1 MKQIFVNGVIIMRKA
16 QLKLGAALTV
26 YIGLAFYASVT
37 HAITLSQQPLFL
49 TSGAEAN
56 IMFILDDSGSMT
68 FEVTPE
74 KYRQTAHLVND
85 GNNDGVVYLFPPAL
99 GLYGTNTD
107 YGDVP
112 APGEYLIGGVQN
124 VYGKLLRSKVNSS
137 YYDPSKRYIPWVG
150 VDGTLM
156 SNASPTCALHN
167 PRRTGTGDSRCR
179 NLTVNGTNTFNSKTW
194 RVHGCRDKT
203 NCGSTTN
210 STTYFPATY
219 WWFTGN
225 VNTEADVWDNTKYT
239 KQEIKPAT
247 PPAIAEFTGH
257 GRGEKRTDCTVTG
270 SGPTATASC
279 NYDQEIQ
286 NFANWYT
293 YYRSRVLLARAGIG
307 RAFSE
312 QQESIRV
319 GFGAINKDSA
329 DVDGEDTVAII
340 RGVRTFNSSEK
351 ENFLKALYD
360 RTIDG
365 GTPLLKALDAAGK
378 YYSRDDNKGP
388 WSKTPG
394 TEDSSPHVECRASYT
409 MLMSDGYWSGG
420 STNVPAGIGN
430 QDNTSGS
437 QITNHINNGEPATY
451 TYTPSAPFADDHSSM
466 LADVAMQYWKT
477 DLRPTLANKVKPNTV
492 DPAFWQHMTTFTI
505 GLGVTGSLPP
515 IDIPTAIA
523 NQTNIPWPSV
533 NAGSTTDDGKIDD
546 LIHAA
551 VNGRGDFFSAQEPD
565 EFSESM
571 ANMLNA
577 LNEREQNNAA
587 AAAANSTSLTS
598 GSVVYRASFDSK
610 EWIGRLVAKPINPDG
625 SYGADLWTASIPA
638 ASTRNIFTYNPDSTT
653 GVAFNWASLNTDQ
666 KNSISTTNAQ
676 AIVNWVRGQ
685 TDVANLRARTS
696 LLGDIVNSGPVY
708 AGREN
713 MGFSRLS
720 ADQGGAS
727 YAAYYT
733 THKENRREVIYV
745 GANDGMLHAF
755 DATLSTPAEPDT
767 KVDGEEVFAYIP
779 SSMLGKFDPSDT
791 LSKFERLSSPTYGKN
806 NTNLHRYFVDGQMFV
821 SDAYVRGEWRN
832 LLVGT
837 LGGGGRGIYVL
848 DVTDPD
854 SFSEDDVLFELTEA
868 NYPELGNIM
877 GTPFIAPGKD
887 DGWKIYVG
895 NGYNSSKD
903 GAAKGFLGII
913 DINFELGV
921 SGSTPTKFIATNTDA
936 GNALSQPALLPDT
949 KGTIVAAYAGDV
961 LGNLWKFDLSNTN
974 SDSWARA
981 YGSTPLFVA
990 AKGAYRQ
997 PITASPTLGF
1007 NTSLSPARVMVYFG
1021 TGRYAAA
1028 TDAQVSTDA
1037 QSFYAIAD
1045 KGVTVAGRAK
1055 LHQKTISTESTSTK
1069 RIIDGEVTSDGTNAV
1084 PWSTVSGWY
1093 LDFPAN
1099 ERIIVKPQLYYDRLI
1114 FPTVIPS
1121 EDPCLSGGS
1130 TWVMELIAVGNTD
1143 LTYRVLGELGNE
1155 FESVLILSPPTMLIG
1170 TKQRDPSSK
1179 SSASS
1184 SSAASSDGQ
1193 CGSGTMINVM
1203 TDINDESQDKKGV
1216 RPCPLYNRQSW
1227 RELEN

>member
-1 MKQIFVNGVIIMRKA
+1 MRKA
-16 QLKLGAALTV
+16 QLKLGAALAV
-26 YIGLAFYASVT
+26 YIGLAFYASMT
-37 HAITLSQQPLFL
+37 HAIALSQQPLFL

-74 KYRQTAHLVND
+74 KYRQTAYLVND
-85 GNNDGVVYLFPPAL
+85 QNNDGVVYLFPPAL
-99 GLYGTNTD
+99 GIYGANTD

-112 APGEYLIGGVQN
+112 APGEYLINGVEN
-124 VYGKLLRSKVNSS
+124 VYGKLLRSKVNAS
-137 YYDPSKRYIPWVG
+137 YYDPSKRYVPWVG

-167 PRRTGTGDSRCR
+167 PRNTGTGDSKCR
-179 NLTVNGTNTFNSKTW
+179 NLTENGTNTFNSKTW
-194 RVHGCRDKT
+194 RVHGCSDKT

-210 STTYFPATY
+210 STAYFPATY

-225 VNTEADVWDNTKYT
+225 VNTEADVWDNTKYE
-239 KQEIKPAT
+239 KQEIT
-247 PPAIAEFTGH
+247 SDVDEYTGH

-319 GFGAINKDSA
+319 GFGAINKGST
-329 DVDGEDTVAII
+329 DVDGEAAVAII
-340 RGVRTFNSSEK
+340 SGVRAFNSSEK

-360 RTIDG
+360 RTING
-365 GTPLLKALDAAGK
+365 GTPLLRALDAAGT
-378 YYSRDDNKGP
+378 YYSRADNKGP

-394 TEDSSPHVECRASYT
+394 TADSSPHVECRASYT

-420 STNVPAGIGN
+420 TGNVPAGIGN

-437 QITNHINNGEPATY
+437 QITNHISNGKPATY

-466 LADVAMQYWKT
+466 LADVAMKYWKT

-492 DPAFWQHMTTFTI
+492 DTAFWQHMTTFTI
-505 GLGVTGSLPP
+505 GLGVTGTLAPV
-515 IDIPTAIA
+515 DIPTAIA
-523 NQTNIPWPSV
+523 NQTNIPWPPVTAS
-533 NAGSTTDDGKIDD
+533 STTDERKIDD
-546 LIHAA
+546 LVHAA
-551 VNGRGDFFSAQEPD
+551 VNGHGDFFSAQEPD
-565 EFSESM
+565 EFSERMASM
-571 ANMLNA
+571 LRDINGR
-577 LNEREQNNAA
+577 ERNNAA
-587 AAAANSTSLTS
+587 AAAANSTSLTT
-598 GSVVYRASFDSK
+598 GSVVYRASFDSN
-610 EWIGRLVAKPINPDG
+610 EWTGRLVAKQINPDG
-625 SYGADLWTASIPA
+625 SYGVEHWQASIPA
-638 ASTRNIFTYNPDSTT
+638 ASTRDIFTYDPTSTT

-666 KNSISTTNAQ
+666 KDSISTTNAQ

-685 TDVANLRARTS
+685 NDVANLRARTS

-720 ADQGGAS
+720 AAQGGATYAEY
-727 YAAYYT
+727 YAA
-733 THKENRREVIYV
+733 HKENRREVIYV

-755 DATLSTPAEPDT
+755 DATMGTPEVPDT
-767 KVDGEEVFAYIP
+767 KTDGEEVFAYIP
-779 SSMLGKFDPSDT
+779 SSMLGKFE
-791 LSKFERLSSPTYGKN
+791 KLSSPTYGKN
-806 NTNLHRYFVDGQMFV
+806 NTNLHRYMVDGQMFV
-821 SDAYVRGEWRN
+821 SDAYVGGKWRN
-832 LLVGT
+832 LLVGA

-868 NYPELGNIM
+868 KYPELGNIM

-903 GAAKGFLGII
+903 GVAKGFLGII
-913 DINFELGV
+913 DINYELGV

-961 LGNLWKFDLSNTN
+961 LGNLWKFDLSNAN
-974 SDSWARA
+974 AGSWARA
-981 YGSTPLFVA
+981 YGNTPLFVA
-990 AKGAYRQ
+990 AKGADRQ

-1028 TDAQVSTDA
+1028 SDAQVSTDV

-1045 KGVTVAGRAK
+1045 KGVAVGDGRAS

-1121 EDPCLSGGS
+1121 DDPCLSGGS

-1143 LTYRVLGELGNE
+1143 LTYSVLGDSGNV
-1155 FESVLILSPPTMLIG
+1155 FEDVLILSPPTMLIG
-1170 TKQRDPSSK
+1170 TKQRDPSSIG
-1179 SSASS
+1179 SASS
-1184 SSAASSDGQ
+1184 SSAASSEGQ

-1216 RPCPLYNRQSW
+1216 RPCPLFNRQSW

>member
-1 MKQIFVNGVIIMRKA
+1 MRKA
-16 QLKLGAALTV
+16 QLKLGAALV
-26 YIGLAFYASVT
+26 FYIGLAFYASVT

-49 TSGAEAN
+49 TSGADAN

-74 KYRQTAHLVND
+74 KYRQTANLVGD
-85 GNNDGVVYLFPPAL
+85 YNNNGVVYVFPPSL
-99 GLYGTNTD
+99 GIYGTSDN

-112 APGEYLIGGVQN
+112 APGEYLIDGQEN
-124 VYGKLLRSKVNSS
+124 VYGKLLRSKVNAS

-150 VDGTLM
+150 VNGTLM
-156 SNASPTCALHN
+156 PNASPTCALHN
-167 PRRTGTGDSRCR
+167 PMLTGTGDSRCR
-179 NLTVNGTNTFNSKTW
+179 DLTVNGTNRFNSRTW
-194 RVHGCRDKT
+194 LVHGCRDKT
-203 NCGSTTN
+203 HCGSTTD

-219 WWFTGN
+219 WWFTGS
-225 VNTEADVWDNTKYT
+225 VNTEADVWDNTKYA
-239 KQEIKPAT
+239 KQEIQPAE
-247 PPAIAEFTGH
+247 PPAIASFTGH

-279 NYDQEIQ
+279 TYDQEIQ

-293 YYRSRVLLARAGIG
+293 YYRSRVQLARAGVG

-319 GFGAINKDSA
+319 GFGAINKGSS
-329 DVDGEDTVAII
+329 DVDGVNSVAII
-340 RGVRTFNSSEK
+340 RGVRAFDSSEK
-351 ENFLKALYD
+351 EEFLKALYNES
-360 RTIDG
+360 IAG
-365 GTPLLKALDAAGK
+365 GTPLLRALDAAGK
-378 YYSRDDNKGP
+378 YYSRDDDNGP
-388 WSKTPG
+388 WSKIPG
-394 TEDSSPHVECRASYT
+394 TKDSSPHVECRASYT

-430 QDNTSGS
+430 QDNTDGLP
-437 QITNHINNGEPATY
+437 IANDIPGGTPATY
-451 TYTPSAPFADDHSSM
+451 TYKPSAPFADAHSSM
-466 LADVAMQYWKT
+466 LADVAMQYWKK
-477 DLRPTLANKVKPNTV
+477 DLRTTLDNKVKPNAV

-523 NQTNIPWPSV
+523 NGTNIPWPSV

-638 ASTRNIFTYNPDSTT
+638 ASTRNIFTYDPTTTT
-653 GVAFNWASLNTDQ
+653 GVAFNSTSLSPEQ
-666 KNSISTTNAQ
+666 KTSISTTNSG
-676 AIVNWVRGQ
+676 AIVSWVRGEN
-685 TDVANLRARTS
+685 VENLRARAS

-727 YAAYYT
+727 YAEYYT
-733 THKENRREVIYV
+733 THKLNRREVIYV

-755 DATLSTPAEPDT
+755 DATIGTPEEPDT

-779 SSMLGKFDPSDT
+779 SSML
-791 LSKFERLSSPTYGKN
+791 SKFESLSSPTYGKN

-821 SDAYVRGEWRN
+821 SDAYVGGKWRN
-832 LLVGT
+832 LLVGA

-848 DVTDPD
+848 DVTNPD
-854 SFSEDDVLFELTEA
+854 SFSEKDVLFELTEED
-868 NYPELGNIM
+868 YPELGNIM
-877 GTPFIAPGKD
+877 GSPFIAPGKD

-913 DINFELGV
+913 DINYELGV

-974 SDSWARA
+974 PGSWARA

-990 AKGAYRQ
+990 AKGSDRQ

-1028 TDAQVSTDA
+1028 TDAQVSTDI

-1045 KGVTVAGRAK
+1045 KGAAVAGRAS
-1055 LHQKTISTESTSTK
+1055 LHEKTISSESTSTK

-1084 PWSTVSGWY
+1084 PWNTVSGWY

-1121 EDPCLSGGS
+1121 DDPCLSGGS